1 MGGLRCSLV
10 LYHLVVSI
18 RALAFLLALPLLAC
32 RPSESDTSDA
42 APAGAAAEPQAKSS
56 DASQAEP
63 RLEAPTAP
71 DPERAAK
78 LADLDAL
85 CAAIDHD
92 YKDGTLGDYYAKVEP
107 TTAWGKAQREAGN
120 ASVTPGRLLEKA
132 VAELSPGASDPALG
146 SCRTLLDYLDDVE

>member
-1 MGGLRCSLV
+1 MTS
-10 LYHLVVSI
+10 LYHLAVST
-18 RALAFLLALPLLAC
+18 RALSLVLALPLLAC

-42 APAGAAAEPQAKSS
+42 APAGAAAQPPAPASAASKS
-56 DASQAEP
+56 EP
-63 RLEAPTAP
+63 RVEAPSAP

-78 LADLDAL
+78 LADLDVL

-107 TTAWGKAQREAGN
+107 TTAWGKAQRDAGN
-120 ASVTPGRLLEKA
+120 ASVTPGRLLEQA

-146 SCRTLLDYLDDVE
+146 NCRTLLDYLDDVE